1 MREDTMKKQILKE
14 LLRTEEKYHF
24 SSADLLR
31 AAPIWLVET
40 QDSMDSLYHEM
51 ESLVRELVRKNI
63 FRKGASTALELY
75 SAFRQ
80 TESGVELGFQNTAG
94 AYLPGYDQWME
105 YISGKLGVSNALIA
119 LHIRDTDPAVL
130 NTDGLQ
136 RIWRCMSAYKAH
148 CLTLVIVDKDNED
161 FVEKSFAGTHF
172 CRKVHYVPMTKEKQ
186 IQYFLSV
193 MDQYKIDADRD
204 AVGSLLG
211 DLLKGH
217 SCSQKEFSVLI
228 QNLLWYLAVNENSKS
243 TDDET
248 QKSRTAEGKS
258 SKDRASENIK
268 TMTET
273 NADETERIL
282 SFLHSAEARRYFRP
296 EESGERVIG
305 FR

>member
-148 CLTLVIVDKDNED
+148 CLTLVIVDEDNED

>member
-1 MREDTMKKQILKE
+1 MKKQILKE
-14 LLRTEEKYHF
+14 LLRTAGKYRF

-40 QDSMDSLYHEM
+40 QDSMDSLYQEM
-51 ESLVRELVRKNI
+51 ESLVRELVKNNI

-161 FVEKSFAGTHF
+161 FVEKSFAGTYF

-204 AVGSLLG
+204 AVGNLLR
-211 DLLKGH
+211 DLLKER

-243 TDDET
+243 TDGG
-248 QKSRTAEGKS
+248 AEKNKTTESKS
-258 SKDRASENIK
+258 SKDGPSENK
-268 TMTET
+268 KATEET

-296 EESGERVIG
+296 EESSERVIG

>member
-1 MREDTMKKQILKE
+1 MKKQILKE
-14 LLRTEEKYHF
+14 LLRTAGKYRF

-40 QDSMDSLYHEM
+40 QDSMDSLYQEM
-51 ESLVRELVRKNI
+51 ESLVRELVKNNI

-243 TDDET
+243 TVDET

>member
-1 MREDTMKKQILKE
+1 MKKQILKE
-14 LLRTEEKYHF
+14 LLRTEEKYRF

-148 CLTLVIVDKDNED
+148 CLTLVIVDKDNGD
-161 FVEKSFAGTHF
+161 VVEKSFSGTYF
-172 CRKVHYVPMTKEKQ
+172 CRKVSYVPMTKEEL
-186 IQYFLSV
+186 IQYFLTV
-193 MDQYKIDADRD
+193 MDQYKIDADKA
-204 AVGSLLG
+204 AVRGSLK
-211 DLLKGH
+211 DLLKER
-217 SCSQKEFSVLI
+217 SCSQKELSVLI
-228 QNLLWYLAVNENSKS
+228 QKLLWYLAVNEDSNN
-243 TDDET
+243 TDGKAAE
-248 QKSRTAEGKS
+248 SITAEGS
-258 SKDRASENIK
+258 SSENRQSGNKKMEI
-268 TMTET
+268 ET
-273 NADETERIL
+273 DETGRIL
-282 SFLHSAEARRYFRP
+282 SFLRSEEARRYFRP
-296 EESGERVIG
+296 EERSERVIG

>member
-1 MREDTMKKQILKE
+1 MKKQILKE

-148 CLTLVIVDKDNED
+148 CLTLVIGDEDNED

-243 TDDET
+243 TDGG
-248 QKSRTAEGKS
+248 AEKNKTTESKS
-258 SKDRASENIK
+258 SKDGPSENK
-268 TMTET
+268 KATEET

-282 SFLHSAEARRYFRP
+282 SFLHSAEARRYFHP
-296 EESGERVIG
+296 EESSERVIG

>member
-1 MREDTMKKQILKE
+1 MKKQILQE
-14 LLRTEEKYHF
+14 LLRTAEKYRF

-40 QDSMDSLYHEM
+40 QDSMDSLYQEM

-94 AYLPGYDQWME
+94 AYLSGYDQWME

-161 FVEKSFAGTHF
+161 FVEKSFAGIYF
-172 CRKVHYVPMTKEKQ
+172 FRKVHYVPMTKEKQ

-204 AVGSLLG
+204 AVGSLLR
-211 DLLKGH
+211 DLLKDR

-228 QNLLWYLAVNENSKS
+228 QNLLWYLAVNENSKN
-243 TDDET
+243 TDGGAE
-248 QKSRTAEGKS
+248 KSRTTEGKS
-258 SKDRASENIK
+258 SKDRPSDNNKAK
-268 TMTET
+268 TET

>member
-1 MREDTMKKQILKE
+1 MKKQILKE

-148 CLTLVIVDKDNED
+148 CLTLVIVDEDNED

>member
-40 QDSMDSLYHEM
+40 QDSMDSLYQEM
-51 ESLVRELVRKNI
+51 ESLVRELVKNNI

-148 CLTLVIVDKDNED
+148 CLTLVIVDEDNED

-228 QNLLWYLAVNENSKS
+228 QNLLWYLAVNENSKN

-296 EESGERVIG
+296 EESSERVIG